1 MVEDYTTK
9 ATFVLLGMTADRIVP
24 ITVTDLARAYP
35 NEYGPLP
42 PVLQLLLG
50 QQVTFE
56 VHLPRNVRINTYE
69 DIRISKIW
77 DLVIPRAQLLASLPP
92 PPPPRSPR
100 FGFLYPFRI
109 IILYAPL
116 IFTFFFFHC
125 SCSLPAR
132 HDTLI
137 LPDPAYVPPVSIGV
151 PLFDVLAESSFAI
164 AATTSDGDASH
175 QTLPQDVIVIKRN

>member
-50 QQVTFE
+50 QQ
-56 VHLPRNVRINTYE
+56 
-69 DIRISKIW
+69 